1 VSFDRL
7 ELDFEMEDA
16 VALARPWTA
25 TGYFELQQGWEL
37 GEISC
42 SGDYLEWPGA

>member
-1 VSFDRL
+1 
-7 ELDFEMEDA
+7 MEDA
-16 VALARPWTA
+16 KALTKPRGNK
-25 TGYFELQQGWEL
+25 GYFELRPAWEL